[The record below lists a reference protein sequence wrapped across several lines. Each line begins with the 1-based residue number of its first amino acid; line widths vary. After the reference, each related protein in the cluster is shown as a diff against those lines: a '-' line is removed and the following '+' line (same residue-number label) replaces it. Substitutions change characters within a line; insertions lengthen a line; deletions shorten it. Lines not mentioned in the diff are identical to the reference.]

1 MPPIQGPCR
10 RSRIKSRNVGA
21 TRNLVGR
28 MRILFALPGLHKY
41 ERGAEVALNALAT
54 ELAIGGDDVTIIG
67 SGDPKPSQPYEFFRA
82 RSLQREGFEHFPSL
96 PIFRSETVYEEASF
110 VPGLLY
116 RYRPRNFDITA
127 TCSYPFTNWVLRR
140 PAFRGVRP
148 PHVFITQNGDWP
160 AQSEKSEYRLFGCE
174 GLVCTNPDY
183 YERNHL
189 RWPSALIPNGI
200 DVNRFRPG
208 QPERVKFG
216 LPENC
221 PVILMVSA
229 LIPSKRVGDGIVAV
243 SKLPDAHLV
252 VAGDGPLRDDIRRM
266 ADELLPGR
274 FTRISVGGHEMPLLY
289 RSADVFLHLSKEE
302 SFGNVFIEAMACG
315 LPIVGH
321 DTPRLRWIVGDD
333 EFLTDTA
340 DLAAVA
346 SRLTE
351 AGTSSGLL
359 RQARIDRS
367 SGFSWTKVAAKY
379 RAFFENVV
387 SGQARRG

>member
-110 VPGLLY
+110 APGLLY

-160 AQSEKSEYRLFGCE
+160 AQSKKSEYRLFGCE